1 MKRIILF
8 FFISCTSFVIAGN
21 DYGCKTEY
29 VDKKLK
35 VEKCKSTRGFDG
47 TEHSVLFFTNLTQGA
62 LRVKFRCKV
71 WYNCSNYNQSGFL
84 SSVAKE
90 EWTETIYLKPE
101 EEYRYIPTKDYF
113 KTCTCPTYIQ
123 EFELIEYAAKA
134 MENKEVD
141 W

>member
-1 MKRIILF
+1 MGLAL
-8 FFISCTSFVIAGN
+8 AGGG
-21 DYGCKTEY
+21 DRGCKTEY

-35 VEKCKSTRGFDG
+35 VEECITNRGYDG
-47 TEHSVLFFTNLTQGA
+47 TEHSVMFFTNLTQGE

-71 WYNCSNYNQSGFL
+71 FYNCSNYNNYKFR
-84 SSVAKE
+84 SSQKYE

-101 EEYRYIPTKDYF
+101 EEYRYTPTRDF
-113 KTCTCPTYIQ
+113 EKTCTCPTYLK

-134 MENKEVD
+134 LQNKEVA